1 MPGYQIVEMGNLT
14 PLKEDGIAAY
24 ENKIG
29 FLDFLREIS
38 QEPLSF
44 PKFHQIQVRGLEE
57 VLFSSRPDD
66 EKMAIRMHKLLR
78 QGAQQLE
85 RKLIE
90 VQIVFHG
97 KIIRGDTFW
106 VEYRNAKLP
115 IGHIFGTPLKQKDS
129 NVNPFYKTNF
139 NLTNG

>member
-1 MPGYQIVEMGNLT
+1 MPGYQIVEMGNLK

-38 QEPLSF
+38 QEPLSL

-66 EKMAIRMHKLLR
+66 EEMAIRMHKLLR

-106 VEYRNAKLP
+106 VQYRNAKLP
-115 IGHIFGTPLKQKDS
+115 IGHIFGTPLKQTDS